1 MEQPEPLDVG
11 EDEVEAMS
19 ICFEDSLDLEE
30 RQENRITLVCLLIA
44 DQEPP
49 QSVVKEVLRVA

>member
-30 RQENRITLVCLLIA
+30 RHENRITLVCSYCRPGASSIGG
-44 DQEPP
+44 
-49 QSVVKEVLRVA
+49 